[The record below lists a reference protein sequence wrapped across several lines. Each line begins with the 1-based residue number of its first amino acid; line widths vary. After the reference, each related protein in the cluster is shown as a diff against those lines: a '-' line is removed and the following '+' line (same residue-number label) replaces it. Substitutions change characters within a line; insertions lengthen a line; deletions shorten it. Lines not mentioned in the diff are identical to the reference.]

1 MISLVDLSLLFV
13 ILVCDLFPA
22 ALHVLVQTDFACA
35 VYMFEDEYVEYLVR
49 RGILP
54 PSCSRIRS
62 PDLLRYEVVKNEP
75 ADMMKVAVEEVEKCT
90 RMLQAS
96 VKDAEANLKDA
107 ADCKAMM
114 CNKIDKIG
122 ERLLFIGLANL
133 VVVVLVLLVLS
144 FK

>member
-54 PSCSRIRS
+54 PSYSRIRS
-62 PDLLRYEVVKNEP
+62 PYLLRYEVVKNEP

-90 RMLQAS
+90 HMLQAS

-107 ADCKAMM
+107 ADCKAVM

-133 VVVVLVLLVLS
+133 VVVVIVLLVLS

>member
-96 VKDAEANLKDA
+96 VKDAKANLKDA

>member
-13 ILVCDLFPA
+13 ILVCGLFPV

-49 RGILP
+49 IGILP
-54 PSCSRIRS
+54 PSSGRIRS

-75 ADMMKVAVEEVEKCT
+75 ADMMKVVVEEVEKCT

-96 VKDAEANLKDA
+96 VKDAKANLKDA